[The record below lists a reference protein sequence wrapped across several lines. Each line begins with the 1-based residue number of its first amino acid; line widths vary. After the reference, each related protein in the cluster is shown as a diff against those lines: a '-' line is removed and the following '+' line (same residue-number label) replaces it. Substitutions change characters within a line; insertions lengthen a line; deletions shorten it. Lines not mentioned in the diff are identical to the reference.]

1 MTHARRR
8 PSVAPRTPLE
18 PRSARRRALALL
30 AAAALLLSGAT
41 TAGAEGPDGPEAA
54 AAPTAAFA
62 TVSVP
67 GSHNTA
73 MGCPGD
79 WQPGCA
85 AAELAER
92 PDGVWEGTFALPPG
106 DYEYKVAF
114 DGGWDGALGLGGDPA
129 GANVAYTVPGAPGGA
144 PVDVTFYW
152 DPVSGDFQNTAQGP
166 VVTLPGS
173 YQAAAG
179 CPGDWAPDCLATW
192 AKDPDG
198 DGVYEWSTTQIPAGS
213 YQVKVAHGMSW
224 DVNYGQGG
232 AMGGDNYTFATSDGE
247 QVAFAYDV
255 ATHLLEITV
264 ENPPLT
270 GVGQQRAHWVRA
282 DLLAWPA
289 DLLGGADPA
298 ELTWALHHA
307 PDGGLGVTDG
317 AVTGPAGAG
326 EVPLTRDPAGLPADV
341 LADFPALA
349 GSVALRLDPGA
360 DPGALLTGEV
370 QVSQAGADGLTAL
383 TGVQTPGALDDLYA
397 AAADADLGVAWS
409 GGAPTFRLWAPTAQE
424 VTLLTWAPGADTST
438 TPTRVATDRA
448 ADGTWSA
455 TGDPSWAGVRYQ
467 YEVEVY
473 VPSTGRVETNV
484 VTDPYA
490 VALTLNSTHAVAVD
504 LADPAYRPALWAD
517 TAQPVVERA
526 VDHTI
531 YELHVRDFSI
541 ADETVPEAERG
552 TYLAFAR
559 ESDGTARLRELADA
573 GLTTV
578 HLLPTFDIASIEED
592 RAAQATTPDLS
603 GFGPAAEDQQAAVG
617 AIRERD
623 GFNWGYDPW
632 HFTAPEGSYAT
643 DPEGGARVAEFRT
656 MVGALH
662 EMGLGV
668 VLDQVFNH
676 TAASGQD
683 ARSVLDRV
691 VPGYYHRLD
700 GTGQVQTSTC
710 CQNVA
715 TEHAMAEKLM
725 VDSVVTWARDYKV
738 DGFRFDL
745 MGHHSK
751 QNMLA
756 VREALDALTV
766 EADGVD
772 GSAVYLYGEGWDFGE
787 VAGNALFEQATQG
800 QLGGTGIGTF
810 SDRLR
815 DAVHGGSPVEGSS
828 MFTQGFGT
836 GLATDPNGQ
845 PAQLGD
851 AATVNTGS
859 ATEYA
864 DLGLATD
871 VVRLGLAGNLRDY
884 ELTTHTG
891 EVRRGD
897 EVDYRGAPA
906 GYADSPEEV
915 VTYVDAHDNETL
927 FDLLTIK
934 LPQSTS
940 MADRV
945 RMNTLS
951 QATAAL
957 AQTVTFWHAGTD
969 QLRSKSLDRD
979 SYDSGD
985 WFNAIDWTGQD
996 NGFGRGLP
1004 GAWANAEKWP
1014 QMRPLL
1020 EDAAL
1025 KPTAADIATARAAAD
1040 DLLRLRFSTPLF
1052 RLGDADLIRQKLTFP
1067 DAGAGATPGVIV
1079 MHVDDKAGPD
1089 VDADLDGLLV
1099 VFNASPDAVTQE
1111 LPGLAGAAYA
1121 LSPVQ
1126 AAGADDVVRTTTWDA
1141 ATGTVTVPA
1150 RTVAVLVQPQDATG
1164 PVDPGTP
1171 GTPGTPGDPGTPG
1184 GGGDPAGGTDGDP
1197 AAAGPGA
1204 GGGTGGALAVTG
1216 AHVLLGLLGALAAL
1230 VGGTLLVRARSR
1242 ARAAAERVGVVDRLP

>member
-1 MTHARRR
+1 M
-8 PSVAPRTPLE
+8 
-18 PRSARRRALALL
+18 
-30 AAAALLLSGAT
+30 
-41 TAGAEGPDGPEAA
+41 
-54 AAPTAAFA
+54 
-62 TVSVP
+62 
-67 GSHNTA
+67 
-73 MGCPGD
+73 
-79 WQPGCA
+79 
-85 AAELAER
+85 
-92 PDGVWEGTFALPPG
+92 
-106 DYEYKVAF
+106 
-114 DGGWDGALGLGGDPA
+114 
-129 GANVAYTVPGAPGGA
+129 
-144 PVDVTFYW
+144 TFYW

-173 YQAAAG
+173 YQAAVG

-192 AKDPDG
+192 ARDSDG

-232 AMGGDNYTFATSDGE
+232 AVGGDNYTFATSDGE
-247 QVAFAYDV
+247 QVSFAYDV

-282 DLLAWPA
+282 DLLAWPR

-298 ELTWALHHA
+298 DLTWALHHA
-307 PDGGLGVTDG
+307 PEGGIGVTDG
-317 AVTGPAGAG
+317 AVTGPAGTG
-326 EVPLTRDPAGLPADV
+326 EVPLTYDAAGLPADV
-341 LADFPALA
+341 RADVPALA
-349 GSVALRLDPGA
+349 GAVALRLDPGTDA
-360 DPGALLTGEV
+360 AALLPGEV
-370 QVSQAGADGLTAL
+370 QVSQADADGLTAL
-383 TGVQTPGALDDLYA
+383 TGVQVPGVLDDLYA
-397 AAADADLGVAWS
+397 SAADADLGITWS
-409 GGAPTFRLWAPTAQE
+409 GGAPTFRLWAPTAQD
-424 VTLLTWAPGADTST
+424 VTLLTWAPGADLAAA
-438 TPTRVATDRA
+438 PTRVATTRA
-448 ADGTWSA
+448 ADGTWSV
-455 TGDPSWAGVRYQ
+455 TGDATWAGARYR

-490 VALTLNSTHAVAVD
+490 VALTLNSSHAVAVD

-517 TAQPVVERA
+517 TAQPVAERA

-541 ADETVPEAERG
+541 ADPTVPEAERG

-559 ESDGTARLRELADA
+559 DSDGTARLRELADA

-592 RAAQATTPDLS
+592 RDAQAVTGDLT
-603 GFGPAAEDQQAAVG
+603 GFGPAGTEQQAAVG

-643 DPEGGARVAEFRT
+643 DPDGGARVAEFRT

-662 EMGLGV
+662 DMGLGV

-683 ARSVLDRV
+683 AKSVLDRV

-745 MGHHSK
+745 MGHHSRE
-751 QNMLA
+751 NMLA
-756 VREALDALTV
+756 VRAALDALTV

-845 PAQLGD
+845 QAQLGD
-851 AATVNTGS
+851 AASVNTGS
-859 ATEYA
+859 AAEFE

-884 ELTTHTG
+884 VLTTHTG
-891 EVRRGD
+891 EVLRGD
-897 EVDYRGAPA
+897 QIDYRGAPA
-906 GYADSPEEV
+906 GYAD
-915 VTYVDAHDNETL
+915 
-927 FDLLTIK
+927 
-934 LPQSTS
+934 
-940 MADRV
+940 
-945 RMNTLS
+945 
-951 QATAAL
+951 L
-957 AQTVTFWHAGTD
+957 ARGGG
-969 QLRSKSLDRD
+969 QLRRRARQRDAVRPADDQAAAGHLD
-979 SYDSGD
+979 
-985 WFNAIDWTGQD
+985 
-996 NGFGRGLP
+996 GRP
-1004 GAWANAEKWP
+1004 GADEHAVAGHGGP
-1014 QMRPLL
+1014 VPDGVVLARGHGPAAVQVARPGQLRL
-1020 EDAAL
+1020 RRLVQRDRLDGPGQRLRPRPAGRVGE
-1025 KPTAADIATARAAAD
+1025 RGEVAAD
-1040 DLLRLRFSTPLF
+1040 D
-1052 RLGDADLIRQKLTFP
+1052 A
-1067 DAGAGATPGVIV
+1067 
-1079 MHVDDKAGPD
+1079 
-1089 VDADLDGLLV
+1089 
-1099 VFNASPDAVTQE
+1099 
-1111 LPGLAGAAYA
+1111 
-1121 LSPVQ
+1121 
-1126 AAGADDVVRTTTWDA
+1126 
-1141 ATGTVTVPA
+1141 
-1150 RTVAVLVQPQDATG
+1150 
-1164 PVDPGTP
+1164 
-1171 GTPGTPGDPGTPG
+1171 
-1184 GGGDPAGGTDGDP
+1184 
-1197 AAAGPGA
+1197 AAAGRRA
-1204 GGGTGGALAVTG
+1204 EADRG
-1216 AHVLLGLLGALAAL
+1216 AH
-1230 VGGTLLVRARSR
+1230 RHRPARRRTTCCGCGSPPR
-1242 ARAAAERVGVVDRLP
+1242 CSGSATPT

>member
-8 PSVAPRTPLE
+8 PVAPRTPLE
-18 PRSARRRALALL
+18 PRGVRRRALALL
-30 AAAALLLSGAT
+30 AAGALLLSGAGA
-41 TAGAEGPDGPEAA
+41 AGADDADDAA
-54 AAPTAAFA
+54 VADPAPAITA
-62 TVSVP
+62 VSVP

-79 WQPGCA
+79 WQPDCA
-85 AAELAER
+85 AAQLTER

-106 DYEYKVAF
+106 DYAYKVAL
-114 DGGWDGALGLGGDPA
+114 DGTWDVSYGLGGVVG
-129 GANVAYTVPGAPGGA
+129 GADVTYTVPGEAGDP
-144 PVDVTFYW
+144 PVDVTFFW

-173 YQAAAG
+173 FQSEVG
-179 CPGDWAPDCLATW
+179 CSGDWAPDCLATW

-213 YQVKVAHGMSW
+213 YQVKVAHGRSW

-232 AMGGDNYTFATSDGE
+232 AMGGDNYSFTTSDGE
-247 QVAFAYDV
+247 QVSFAYDV
-255 ATHLLEITV
+255 ATHLLDITV

-282 DLLAWPA
+282 DLLAWPR
-289 DLLGGADPA
+289 DLLDGADPA
-298 ELTWALHHA
+298 DLTWALHHA
-307 PDGGLGVTDG
+307 AEGGIGVTDG
-317 AVTGPAGAG
+317 DISAPAGSG
-326 EVPLTRDPAGLPADV
+326 EVPLTYDPAGLPADV
-341 LADFPALA
+341 RAEFPALA
-349 GSVALRLDPGA
+349 GAVALRVAPGA
-360 DPGALLTGEV
+360 DAAAILTGEV
-370 QVSQAGADGLTAL
+370 QVSQADADGLTAL
-383 TGVQTPGALDDLYA
+383 TGVQVPGVLDDLYG
-397 AAADADLGVAWS
+397 AAADADLGVTWAA
-409 GGAPTFRLWAPTAQE
+409 GAPTFRLWAPTARA
-424 VTLLTWAPGADTST
+424 VTLLTWPAGADLAAAPARVT
-438 TPTRVATDRA
+438 TARA
-448 ADGTWSA
+448 PDGTWSTAGDA
-455 TGDPSWAGVRYQ
+455 TWAGARYQ
-467 YEVEVY
+467 YEVEVF

-490 VALTLNSTHAVAVD
+490 VALTINSTHAVAVD

-559 ESDGTARLRELADA
+559 DSDGTARLRELADA

-592 RAAQATTPDLS
+592 RDAQATTPDLT
-603 GFGPAAEDQQAAVG
+603 GFGPAAQDQQAAVG

-725 VDSVVTWARDYKV
+725 VDSVVTWARDYRV

-756 VREALDALTV
+756 VRAALDALTV

-815 DAVHGGSPVEGSS
+815 DAVHGGSPVEGAS

-836 GLATDPNGQ
+836 GLGTDPNGQ

-851 AATVNTGS
+851 ASTVNTGS
-859 ATEYA
+859 AAEYA
-864 DLGLATD
+864 ELGLATD

-891 EVRRGD
+891 QVLRGD
-897 EVDYRGAPA
+897 QIDYRGAPA

-934 LPQSTS
+934 LPQATS
-940 MADRV
+940 MDDRV

-985 WFNAIDWTGQD
+985 WFNAIDWSGQD

-1014 QMRPLL
+1014 QMTPLL
-1020 EDAAL
+1020 QDAAL
-1025 KPTAADIATARAAAD
+1025 KPTAAHIATARAAAD
-1040 DLLRLRFSTPLF
+1040 DLLRLRFSTPLL
-1052 RLGDADLIRQKLTFP
+1052 RLGDAGLIKQKLTFP
-1067 DAGAGATPGVIV
+1067 DAGADATPGVIV
-1079 MHVDDKAGPD
+1079 MHVDDTVGPD
-1089 VDADLDGLLV
+1089 VDPDLDGVLV

-1126 AAGADDVVRTTTWDA
+1126 VAGGDDVVRTTTWDT

-1150 RTVAVLVQPQDATG
+1150 RTVAVLVQAADGTP

-1171 GTPGTPGDPGTPG
+1171 GTPGTPG
-1184 GGGDPAGGTDGDP
+1184 GGDPAGTPGDDDGADP
-1197 AAAGPGA
+1197 AAAGPGT
-1204 GGGTGGALAVTG
+1204 GTGRDVLAVTG
-1216 AHVLLGLLGALAAL
+1216 AHLLLGLLAALAA
-1230 VGGTLLVRARSR
+1230 VGGGAWLVRAR
-1242 ARAAAERVGVVDRLP
+1242 ARAAGAGEGVADRLP

>member
-1 MTHARRR
+1 MTHAPRR
-8 PSVAPRTPLE
+8 PARVPRPPLE
-18 PRSARRRALALL
+18 PRGLRRRALALL
-30 AAAALLLSGAT
+30 AAGALLVSGAA
-41 TAGAEGPDGPEAA
+41 TAGADDADEAA
-54 AAPTAAFA
+54 AVQPAAAAFT

-67 GSHNTA
+67 GSHN
-73 MGCPGD
+73 G
-79 WQPGCA
+79 WQPADPA
-85 AAELAER
+85 AQLTER
-92 PDGVWEGTFALPPG
+92 PDGVWEGTLAVAPG
-106 DYEYKVAF
+106 DHEYKIAF
-114 DGGWDGALGLGGDPA
+114 DGGWDGALGVGGSPN
-129 GANVAYTVPGAPGGA
+129 GGNVAYTVDPVPSGGD
-144 PVDVTFYW
+144 VDVTFYW
-152 DPVSGDFQNTAQGP
+152 DPVSREFQNTAQGP
-166 VVTLPGS
+166 IITLPGS
-173 YQAAAG
+173 YQAAVG
-179 CPGDWAPDCLATW
+179 CPGGDGDPGCLATW
-192 AKDPDG
+192 AKLQPG
-198 DGVYEWSTTQIPAGS
+198 SETVFRWSTTRIPEGT
-213 YQVKVAHGMSW
+213 YDVRVAHDMA
-224 DVNYGQGG
+224 DDTYGQGG
-232 AMGGDNYTFATSDGE
+232 TVDGPDHEFSTAAGQQVTFT
-247 QVAFAYDV
+247 YDSE
-255 ATHLLEITV
+255 THLLDIDVDDAPVAGAGE
-264 ENPPLT
+264 E
-270 GVGQQRAHWVRA
+270 RAHWVRE
-282 DLLAWPA
+282 DLLAWPR
-289 DLLGGADPA
+289 DLLGDADPTA
-298 ELTWALHHA
+298 LTWALHHA
-307 PDGGLGVTDG
+307 AEGGLAASGGVVTAPG
-317 AVTGPAGAG
+317 ASG
-326 EVPLTRDPAGLPADV
+326 EVPLTYDPAGLPADV
-341 LADFPALA
+341 LAEFPALA
-349 GSVALRLDPGA
+349 GAVALRLDPGA
-360 DPGALLTGEV
+360 DAAAILTGQV
-370 QVSQAGADGLTAL
+370 QVSQAGPDGLTAL
-383 TGVQTPGALDDLYA
+383 TGVQVPGVLDDLYA
-397 AAADADLGVAWS
+397 AAADADLGVTWAD
-409 GGAPTFRLWAPTAQE
+409 GAPTFRLWAPTARD
-424 VTLLTWAPGADTST
+424 VTLLTWAPGADTDDA
-438 TPTRVATDRA
+438 PTRVAADRA
-448 ADGTWSA
+448 ADGTWSVA
-455 TGDPSWAGVRYQ
+455 GDPAWAGARYQ

-490 VALTLNSTHAVAVD
+490 VALTVNSTHAVAVD

-559 ESDGTARLRELADA
+559 DSDGTARLRELADA

-592 RAAQATTPDLS
+592 RAEQETTSDLS
-603 GFGPAAEDQQAAVG
+603 GFGPAAEDQQRAVG
-617 AIRERD
+617 EIRERD

-643 DPEGGARVAEFRT
+643 DPDGGARVAEFRT

-683 ARSVLDRV
+683 AKSVLDRV

-745 MGHHSK
+745 MGHHSR

-756 VREALDALTV
+756 VRAALDALTV

-851 AATVNTGS
+851 ASTTNTGS
-859 ATEYA
+859 AAEYA

-884 ELTTHTG
+884 VLTTHTG
-891 EVRRGD
+891 DVLRGD

-934 LPQSTS
+934 LPQATS
-940 MADRV
+940 MDDRV

-1004 GAWANAEKWP
+1004 GAWANQEKWP
-1014 QMRPLL
+1014 QMTPLL
-1020 EDAAL
+1020 EDATL
-1025 KPTAADIATARAAAD
+1025 KPTAAHIATARAAAD

-1052 RLGDADLIRQKLTFP
+1052 RLGDADLIKQKLTFP
-1067 DAGAGATPGVIV
+1067 DAGADATPGVIV
-1079 MHVDDKAGPD
+1079 MHVDDTVGPD

-1099 VFNASPDAVTQE
+1099 VFNASPDAVAQE

-1126 AAGADDVVRTTTWDA
+1126 AAGGDDVVRTTTWDA
-1141 ATGTVTVPA
+1141 ASGTVTVPA
-1150 RTVAVLVQPQDATG
+1150 RTVAVLVQAADAPA
-1164 PVDPGTP
+1164 PVDPGP
-1171 GTPGTPGDPGTPG
+1171 GAPGTPG
-1184 GGGDPAGGTDGDP
+1184 GGDPAGDGGDPAGDGGDP
-1197 AAAGPGA
+1197 AAAAGPGA
-1204 GGGTGGALAVTG
+1204 GTGGSALAVTG
-1216 AHVLLGLLGALAAL
+1216 AQLLLGLLAALAA
-1230 VGGTLLVRARSR
+1230 VGGGTLLVRAR
-1242 ARAAAERVGVVDRLP
+1242 ARAAGAREGVADRLP

>member
-1 MTHARRR
+1 MMHARRR
-8 PSVAPRTPLE
+8 RTPVSRRSLG
-18 PRSARRRALALL
+18 PRASARRALALL
-30 AAAALLLSGAT
+30 AAGALLVTGAA
-41 TAGAEGPDGPEAA
+41 TAGADDPAGPGTPAPA
-54 AAPTAAFA
+54 AAPAA
-62 TVSVP
+62 VSVP

-73 MGCPGD
+73 MGCATD
-79 WQPGCA
+79 WAPDCA
-85 AAELAER
+85 GAQLVER
-92 PDGVWEGTFALPPG
+92 PDGVWQGTFALPPG
-106 DYEYKVAF
+106 AYEYKVAL
-114 DGGWDGALGLGGDPA
+114 DGTWDVSYGVGGVLGG
-129 GANVAYTVPGAPGGA
+129 ANAAYTVPGAQGGA

-173 YQAAAG
+173 YQSEVG

-232 AMGGDNYTFATSDGE
+232 AVGGDNYTFATSDGE
-247 QVAFAYDV
+247 QVSFAYDV

-282 DLLAWPA
+282 DLIAWPA
-289 DLLGGADPA
+289 DLLGGTDPA
-298 ELTWALHHA
+298 DLTWALHHA
-307 PDGGLGVTDG
+307 ADGGLGVTDG
-317 AVTGPAGAG
+317 DVTAPGTAG
-326 EVPLTRDPAGLPADV
+326 EVALTRDPAGLPADV
-341 LADFPALA
+341 RAEFPALA
-349 GSVALRLDPGA
+349 GAVALRVAPGTDPA
-360 DPGALLTGEV
+360 ALLTGEV
-370 QVSQAGADGLTAL
+370 QVSQADADGLTAL
-383 TGVQTPGALDDLYA
+383 TGVQVPGVLDDLYG
-397 AAADADLGVAWS
+397 AAADADLGVTWAA
-409 GGAPTFRLWAPTAQE
+409 GAPTFRLWAPTARE
-424 VTLLTWAPGADTST
+424 VTLLTWAPGADLATA
-438 TPTRVATDRA
+438 PTRVATTRA
-448 ADGTWSA
+448 ADGTWSV
-455 TGDPSWAGVRYQ
+455 TGDPSWSGARYR

-473 VPSTGRVETNV
+473 VPSTGRIETNV

-504 LADPAYRPALWAD
+504 LADPAFRPALWAD
-517 TAQPVVERA
+517 AAQPVVERA

-541 ADETVPEAERG
+541 ADPTVPEAERG

-592 RAAQATTPDLS
+592 RAAQAVTGDLT
-603 GFGPAAEDQQAAVG
+603 GFGPAGTEQQAAVG

-643 DPEGGARVAEFRT
+643 DPDGGARVAEFRT

-662 EMGLGV
+662 DMGVGV

-683 ARSVLDRV
+683 AKSVLDRV

-751 QNMLA
+751 ANMLA
-756 VREALDALTV
+756 VRAALDALTV
-766 EADGVD
+766 EVDGVD

-851 AATVNTGS
+851 ASTVNTGS
-859 ATEYA
+859 AAEYE

-884 ELTTHTG
+884 VLTTHTG
-891 EVRRGD
+891 DVLRGD
-897 EVDYRGAPA
+897 QVDYRGAPA

-915 VTYVDAHDNETL
+915 VGYVDAHDNETL

-934 LPQSTS
+934 LPQGTS

-957 AQTVTFWHAGTD
+957 SQTVSFWHAGTD

-985 WFNAIDWTGQD
+985 WFNAIDWTGRD

-1014 QMRPLL
+1014 QMTPLL
-1020 EDAAL
+1020 QDAAL
-1025 KPTAADIATARAAAD
+1025 KPTAADITTARAAAD

-1067 DAGAGATPGVIV
+1067 DAGADATPGVIV
-1079 MHVDDKAGPD
+1079 MHVDDTVGPD

-1111 LPGLAGAAYA
+1111 LPGLAGATYT

-1150 RTVAVLVQPQDATG
+1150 RTVAVLVRPSDAPGT
-1164 PVDPGTP
+1164 VDPGP
-1171 GTPGTPGDPGTPG
+1171 ADPGAPGNPG
-1184 GGGDPAGGTDGDP
+1184 GAPGGAGDP
-1197 AAAGPGA
+1197 AASAPA
-1204 GGGTGGALAVTG
+1204 GTGGGLAVTG
-1216 AHVLLGLLGALAAL
+1216 PQLLLGLLAALAA
-1230 VGGTLLVRARSR
+1230 VGGGTLLVRAR
-1242 ARAAAERVGVVDRLP
+1242 ARSAAAAAREGVADRLP

>member
-18 PRSARRRALALL
+18 PRGARRRVLALL
-30 AAAALLLSGAT
+30 AAGALLVSGAA
-41 TAGAEGPDGPEAA
+41 TAGADDPADAVAA
-54 AAPTAAFA
+54 DPAPTF
-62 TVSVP
+62 TSVSVP

-73 MGCPGD
+73 MGCTGD
-79 WQPGCA
+79 WQPDCDDA
-85 AAELAER
+85 QLAER

-106 DYEYKVAF
+106 DYEYKVAL
-114 DGGWDGALGLGGDPA
+114 DGTWDVAYGAGGVVG
-129 GANVAYTVPGAPGGA
+129 GANVAYTVPGDPGGA

-173 YQAAAG
+173 YQSEVG

-192 AKDPDG
+192 AKDSDG

-232 AMGGDNYTFATSDGE
+232 AVGGDNYTFATSDGE
-247 QVAFAYDV
+247 QVSFAYDV

-282 DLLAWPA
+282 DLLAWPR
-289 DLLGGADPA
+289 DLLGGADPTD
-298 ELTWALHHA
+298 LTWALHHA
-307 PDGGLGVTDG
+307 AEGGIGVTDG

-326 EVPLTRDPAGLPADV
+326 EVPLTYDAAGLPADV
-341 LADFPALA
+341 RADFPALA
-349 GSVALRLDPGA
+349 GAVALRVAPGTDA
-360 DPGALLTGEV
+360 AALLTGEV
-370 QVSQAGADGLTAL
+370 QVSQADADGLTAL
-383 TGVQTPGALDDLYA
+383 TGVQVPGVLDDLYA
-397 AAADADLGVAWS
+397 SAADADLGVTWS
-409 GGAPTFRLWAPTAQE
+409 GGTPTFRLWAPTARD
-424 VTLLTWAPGADTST
+424 VTLLTWAPGADLATAS
-438 TPTRVATDRA
+438 TRVVTTRA
-448 ADGTWSA
+448 ADGTWSV
-455 TGDPSWAGVRYQ
+455 TGDPSWSGARYR

-473 VPSTGRVETNV
+473 VPSTGRIETNV

-504 LADPAYRPALWAD
+504 LTDPAYRPALWAD
-517 TAQPVVERA
+517 TARPVVERA

-541 ADETVPEAERG
+541 ADQTVPEAERG

-559 ESDGTARLRELADA
+559 DSDGTARLRELADA

-592 RAAQATTPDLS
+592 RAAQAVTGDLT
-603 GFGPAAEDQQAAVG
+603 GFGPAGTEQQAAVG

-643 DPEGGARVAEFRT
+643 DPDGGARVAEFRT

-662 EMGLGV
+662 DMGLGV

-683 ARSVLDRV
+683 ATSVLDRV

-725 VDSVVTWARDYKV
+725 VDSVVTWARDYRV

-745 MGHHSK
+745 MGHHSRA
-751 QNMLA
+751 NMLA
-756 VREALDALTV
+756 VRAALDALTV

-845 PAQLGD
+845 QAQLGD
-851 AATVNTGS
+851 AASVNTGS
-859 ATEYA
+859 AAEFE

-884 ELTTHTG
+884 LLPTHTG
-891 EVRRGD
+891 EVLRGD
-897 EVDYRGAPA
+897 QIDYRGAPA

-915 VTYVDAHDNETL
+915 VSYVDAHDNETL

-934 LPQSTS
+934 LPQTTS
-940 MADRV
+940 MDDRV

-957 AQTVTFWHAGTD
+957 SQTVSFWHAGTD

-1004 GAWANAEKWP
+1004 GAWANAEKWDP
-1014 QMRPLL
+1014 MRPLL
-1020 EDAAL
+1020 ADPAL
-1025 KPTAADIATARAAAD
+1025 KPTAAHIATARAAAD

-1067 DAGAGATPGVIV
+1067 DAGADATPGVIV
-1079 MHVDDKAGPD
+1079 MHVDDTVGPD

-1111 LPGLAGAAYA
+1111 LPALAGATYA

-1126 AAGADDVVRTTTWDA
+1126 AAGGDDVVRTTTWDA
-1141 ATGTVTVPA
+1141 ASGTVTVPA
-1150 RTVAVLVQPQDATG
+1150 RTVAVLVRAADGAA
-1164 PVDPGTP
+1164 PVDPGP
-1171 GTPGTPGDPGTPG
+1171 GAPGAP
-1184 GGGDPAGGTDGDP
+1184 GGGDPAGTPGDGSPDRD
-1197 AAAGPGA
+1197 AAASGPGA
-1204 GGGTGGALAVTG
+1204 GTGGPLAVTG
-1216 AHVLLGLLGALAAL
+1216 AQLLLGLLAALAA
-1230 VGGTLLVRARSR
+1230 VGGGTWLVRAR
-1242 ARAAAERVGVVDRLP
+1242 ARAAAVAAREGVAGRLP

>member
-1 MTHARRR
+1 
-8 PSVAPRTPLE
+8 
-18 PRSARRRALALL
+18 
-30 AAAALLLSGAT
+30 
-41 TAGAEGPDGPEAA
+41 
-54 AAPTAAFA
+54 
-62 TVSVP
+62 
-67 GSHNTA
+67 

-79 WQPGCA
+79 WQPDCPA
-85 AAELAER
+85 AQLTER
-92 PDGVWEGTFALPPG
+92 PDGVWAGTFALPPG
-106 DYEYKVAF
+106 DYAYKVAF
-114 DGGWDGALGLGGDPA
+114 DGGWDGALGAGGDPA
-129 GANVAYTVPGAPGGA
+129 GQDVAYTVEPGAGGGD
-144 PVDVTFYW
+144 VDVTFYW
-152 DPVSGDFQNTAQGP
+152 DPVSRDFQNTAQGP

-173 YQAAAG
+173 YQAAVG
-179 CPGDWAPDCLATW
+179 CAGDWAPDCLATW

-232 AMGGDNYTFATSDGE
+232 AAGGANDTFSTSDGE
-247 QVAFAYDV
+247 QVSFAYDI
-255 ATHLLEITV
+255 ATHLMEITV
-264 ENPPLT
+264 ADPPLA
-270 GVGQQRAHWVRA
+270 GVGQQRAHWVRTG
-282 DLLAWPA
+282 LLAWPR

-298 ELTWALHHA
+298 DLTWALHHA
-307 PDGGLGVTDG
+307 AQGGIGVTDG
-317 AVTGPAGAG
+317 DVTGPAGTG
-326 EVPLTRDPAGLPADV
+326 EVPLSRDPAGLPADV

-349 GSVALRLDPGA
+349 GAVALRLDPAA
-360 DPGALLTGEV
+360 DAAALLTGEV
-370 QVSQAGADGLTAL
+370 QVSQAGADGLSAL
-383 TGVQTPGALDDLYA
+383 TGVQVPGVLDDLYA
-397 AAADADLGVAWS
+397 AAAGAELGVTWA
-409 GGAPTFRLWAPTAQE
+409 GGAPTFRLWAPTAQD
-424 VTLLTWAPGADTST
+424 VTLLTWAPGVGTATA
-438 TPTRVATDRA
+438 PTRVATSRA

-455 TGDPSWAGVRYQ
+455 TGDPSWAGARYQ

-490 VALTLNSTHAVAVD
+490 VALTENSTHAVAVD

-541 ADETVPEAERG
+541 ADRTVPEAERG

-559 ESDGTARLRELADA
+559 ESDGTTRLRELADA

-592 RAAQATTPDLS
+592 RAAQAVTGDLS
-603 GFGPAAEDQQAAVG
+603 GFGPAAQDQQAAVG

-643 DPEGGARVAEFRT
+643 DPDGGARVAEFRT

-662 EMGLGV
+662 DMGLGV

-683 ARSVLDRV
+683 AKSVLDRL

-725 VDSVVTWARDYKV
+725 VDSVVTWAREYKV

-756 VREALDALTV
+756 VRAALDGLTV
-766 EADGVD
+766 EVDGVDGVD

-851 AATVNTGS
+851 ASTVNTGS
-859 ATEYA
+859 PAEYA

-897 EVDYRGAPA
+897 QVGYRGAPA

-927 FDLLTIK
+927 FDLLTVK
-934 LPQSTS
+934 LPRSTS

-1004 GAWANAEKWP
+1004 GAWANQEKWP
-1014 QMRPLL
+1014 QLTPLL
-1020 EDAAL
+1020 QDAAL
-1025 KPTAADIATARAAAD
+1025 KPTAADIAAARAAAD

-1067 DAGAGATPGVIV
+1067 DAGTDATPGVVV
-1079 MHVDDKAGPD
+1079 MHVDDTVGPD

-1126 AAGADDVVRTTTWDA
+1126 AAGADDVVRSTTWDA
-1141 ATGTVTVPA
+1141 ATGTVSVPA

-1164 PVDPGTP
+1164 PVDPVDPGGP
-1171 GTPGTPGDPGTPG
+1171 GTTP
-1184 GGGDPAGGTDGDP
+1184 GGDPAPGGAGDGSAAGDP
-1197 AAAGPGA
+1197 AAARGSGV
-1204 GGGTGGALAVTG
+1204 LAVTG
-1216 AHVLLGLLGALAAL
+1216 ARLLLGLLGALVAVAA
-1230 VGGTLLVRARSR
+1230 GTLLVRARSR
-1242 ARAAAERVGVVDRLP
+1242 WRADAARRGSVDRLP